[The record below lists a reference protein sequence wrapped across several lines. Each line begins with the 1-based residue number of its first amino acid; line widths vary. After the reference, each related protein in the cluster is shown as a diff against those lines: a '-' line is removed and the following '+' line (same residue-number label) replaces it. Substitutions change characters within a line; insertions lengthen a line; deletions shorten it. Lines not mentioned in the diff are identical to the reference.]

1 MKIWR
6 KFKIS
11 AVVVTAAAVA
21 LSITALY
28 FANLIYWAMWAWTI
42 AVWLFLFLV
51 PMPIIERNKK
61 EHKVSYAVAYFLGI
75 LLAIIVGMKAGEY
88 LPEYKS
94 FTFLTLTYSVVYAIV
109 MLGYAGWLKLKEKK

>member
-1 MKIWR
+1 MEIWR

-11 AVVVTAAAVA
+11 EVVITAAAVA

>member
-1 MKIWR
+1 MEIWR

-11 AVVVTAAAVA
+11 EVVIAAAAVA

-28 FANLIYWAMWAWTI
+28 FANLIYWAMWAWII

-61 EHKVSYAVAYFLGI
+61 EHKVSYVVAYFLGI
-75 LLAIIVGMKAGEY
+75 FLAIIVGMKAGEY

-109 MLGYAGWLKLKEKK
+109 MLGYAGWLKLKEER

>member
-1 MKIWR
+1 MEIWR

-11 AVVVTAAAVA
+11 EVVVTVAAVA
-21 LSITALY
+21 LSITALN
-28 FANLIYWAMWAWTI
+28 FANLIYWAMWAWII

>member
-1 MKIWR
+1 MEIWR

-11 AVVVTAAAVA
+11 EVVVTVAAVA
-21 LSITALY
+21 LSITALN
-28 FANLIYWAMWAWTI
+28 FANLIYWAMWAWII

-61 EHKVSYAVAYFLGI
+61 EHKVSYVVAYFLGI
-75 LLAIIVGMKAGEY
+75 FLAIIVGMKAGEY

-109 MLGYAGWLKLKEKK
+109 ILGYAGWLKLKEKK

>member
-1 MKIWR
+1 MEIWR

-11 AVVVTAAAVA
+11 EVVVTVAAVA

-28 FANLIYWAMWAWTI
+28 FANLIYWAMWAWII

>member
-1 MKIWR
+1 MEIWR

-11 AVVVTAAAVA
+11 EVVVTVAAVA

-28 FANLIYWAMWAWTI
+28 FANLIYWAMWAWII

-75 LLAIIVGMKAGEY
+75 LLAIIAGMKAGEY

>member
-1 MKIWR
+1 MEIWK

-11 AVVVTAAAVA
+11 AGIVTAIAVA
-21 LSITALY
+21 LSIATLY
-28 FANLIYWAMWAWTI
+28 FVDFIHWAMWAWII

-61 EHKVSYAVAYFLGI
+61 KHKVSYAVAYFLGI
-75 LLAIIVGMKAGEY
+75 LLAIIVGMKAGDY

-94 FTFLTLTYSVVYAIV
+94 FTFLTLTYSAVYAIV

>member
-1 MKIWR
+1 MEIWR

-21 LSITALY
+21 LSIATLH
-28 FANLIYWAMWAWTI
+28 FTNLIYWAMWAWII

-61 EHKVSYAVAYFLGI
+61 EHKVSYVVAYFLGI
-75 LLAIIVGMKAGEY
+75 FLAIIVGMKAGEY

-94 FTFLTLTYSVVYAIV
+94 FTFLTLTYSAVYAIV

>member
-1 MKIWR
+1 MEIWR

-11 AVVVTAAAVA
+11 AVVVTVAAVA
-21 LSITALY
+21 LSITALN
-28 FANLIYWAMWAWTI
+28 FANLIYWAMWAWII

-75 LLAIIVGMKAGEY
+75 LLAIIAGMKAGEY

-109 MLGYAGWLKLKEKK
+109 MLGYAGWLKLKEKR

>member
-1 MKIWR
+1 MEIWR

-21 LSITALY
+21 LSTTALY
-28 FANLIYWAMWAWTI
+28 FANLIYWAMWAWII

-61 EHKVSYAVAYFLGI
+61 EYKVSYVVAYFLGI

-109 MLGYAGWLKLKEKK
+109 MLGYAGWLKLKEKR

>member
-1 MKIWR
+1 MEIWR

-11 AVVVTAAAVA
+11 EVVVTVAAVA
-21 LSITALY
+21 LSITALN

>member
-1 MKIWR
+1 MEIWR

-11 AVVVTAAAVA
+11 EVVITAAAVA

-109 MLGYAGWLKLKEKK
+109 MLGYAGWLKLKEKR

>member
-1 MKIWR
+1 MEIWR

>member
-1 MKIWR
+1 MEIWR

-28 FANLIYWAMWAWTI
+28 FANLIYWAMWAWII

-61 EHKVSYAVAYFLGI
+61 GHKVSYVVAYFLGI
-75 LLAIIVGMKAGEY
+75 LLAIIAGMEAGEY